1 MLCDNVFVIFYYI
14 SVEYNTYSIVDDVE
28 QIFSFCPKSN
38 IEKIFGMKGVLY
50 YGYDS
55 FFSWHFF
62 RLPFDPFFHTQIVFY
77 IWDIVPSFLS

>member
-55 FFSWHFF
+55 PFLVGIFLDYPLILSSTP
-62 RLPFDPFFHTQIVFY
+62 RLCVTFGI
-77 IWDIVPSFLS
+77 